1 MAADV
6 RTGRQAALRRSLA
19 VRRFLSRFANLFRG
33 RRAERD
39 MTREIEAHLA
49 LLQDEFESK
58 GMSPREAR
66 LAARRAYGG
75 VEQTKELHREAR
87 SFIWIEQFIKD
98 VRYGWRNLRRSPG
111 FTITAIAAIALGIGA
126 NTAIFSVVNSVLL
139 KPLPVPKP
147 ERFVVLMNTF
157 VSDEGEAGD
166 NVYASPARFVHWRAQ
181 SSVLQDVSAFN
192 SASMNYTGGETI
204 EQWQATR
211 MSADGFRLLGLPII
225 HGRGFTAEEDLPNGP
240 RVAVISAD
248 LWRRRFASDSQ
259 ILGKTILL
267 SSDPYT
273 VIGVVDGSRN
283 LLDELGSNQDLPS
296 DVYVPFQ
303 IDPNTSEQGQ
313 GFFVAARLKPGVTIE
328 QAKERLQT
336 SAKEYRTKFPQIL
349 GPTDGFT
356 VKTVREFV
364 VSNLRILL
372 LVLAGAVCLV
382 LLIACANVANLLL
395 ARAAGR
401 QREIGIRVAIGAGR
415 GRVIRQLLTE
425 SVLLSLAGGALGLLI
440 GYGGIQALLASGNAD
455 ELPPGSM
462 VGIDWHVM
470 GFALALS
477 LLTGLVFGLL
487 PALQGSRVDLNTV
500 LKDSGGRWGT
510 GLRQNKARAALVI
523 GEVSL
528 AVVLLVGSALLIR
541 TFVALYKV
549 DRGFETKNV
558 ITLQTSLTGPK
569 YLKSAGAAATIGDAL
584 ERVRSLPGVV
594 AASATDCCVPMQG
607 NLGLP
612 FDIVGR
618 PSTDKPHS
626 GEGGWTIISPGYFDV
641 FKIPVKRGRVF
652 TDRDDASSPPVAV
665 INERMAKEYWK
676 DGDPLNDRIVIGKGV
691 GKDYEDNQARQI
703 VGIVGDVRQGATDRV
718 PGPRMYVPHAQLP
731 DAIGA
736 QLVRLTP
743 TTWIVRTQ
751 ANTEGLVKEIQ
762 EQVRQ
767 STGLPVFNVHS
778 MDEVV
783 RLSTGQQQFNALVM
797 TIFGCAALL
806 LAAIGIYGLMSYT
819 VAQRT
824 QEMGI
829 RLALGAEARQLR
841 NMVLG
846 QGMSLVLAGVVIGLG
861 AAWGVSRLM
870 ESLLFGVKPRDPIV
884 FVAVPLV
891 LGAVALVSIWLPA
904 RRALRLDPA
913 VALRH
918 E

>member
-1 MAADV
+1 M
-6 RTGRQAALRRSLA
+6 
-19 VRRFLSRFANLFRG
+19 RRFFARFANLFRRG
-33 RRAERD
+33 RAERE
-39 MTREIEAHLA
+39 MTREIAAHLA
-49 LLQDEFESK
+49 LLQEEFEHQ
-58 GMSPREAR
+58 GMPPEEAQR
-66 LAARRAYGG
+66 AARRSYGG

-87 SFIWIEQFIKD
+87 SFMWIEQLVKD
-98 VRYGWRNLRRSPG
+98 VFYSFRQLRRSPG
-111 FTITAIAAIALGIGA
+111 FALTAIAALGLGIGA
-126 NTAIFSVVNSVLL
+126 NTAIFSVVNAVLL
-139 KPLPVPKP
+139 KPLPVPDP
-147 ERFVVLMNTF
+147 DRFVLLMNTF
-157 VSDEGEAGD
+157 VSDEGESGD
-166 NVYASPARFVHWRAQ
+166 NVYASPARFIHWRAQ

-192 SASMNYTGGETI
+192 SASMNYTGGEAI
-204 EQWQATR
+204 EQWRATQ
-211 MSADGFRLLGLPII
+211 MSADGFRLLGLPIVL
-225 HGRGFTAEEDLPNGP
+225 GRGFTREEDLPGGP
-240 RVAVISAD
+240 RVAVISAS
-248 LWRRRFASDSQ
+248 LWKRRFANDPQ
-259 ILGKTILL
+259 IAGKNLLL
-267 SSDPYT
+267 SGDRYT
-273 VIGVVDGSRN
+273 VIGVVDGSHN
-283 LLDELGSNQDLPS
+283 LLDELGSNQDLSS

-303 IDPNTSEQGQ
+303 IDPNTSEQAQ
-313 GFFVAARLKPGVTIE
+313 SFFVAGRLKPGVSLE
-328 QAKERLQT
+328 QAKERLQA
-336 SAKEYRTKFPQIL
+336 SANEYRTKFPQVF
-349 GPTDGFT
+349 GPKDGFT

-395 ARAAGR
+395 VRAAGR
-401 QREIGIRVAIGAGR
+401 QREIAIRVAIGAGR

-425 SVLLSLAGGALGLLI
+425 SVLLSLAGGVLGLFL
-440 GYGGIQALLASGNAD
+440 GYGGIQTLLASSNAD

-470 GFALALS
+470 GFTLALS
-477 LLTGLVFGLL
+477 LLTGIAFGLL
-487 PALQGSRVDLNTV
+487 PALQGSRIDLNTV

-523 GEVSL
+523 SEVSL

-569 YLKSAGAAATIGDAL
+569 YLKSAGAAATIRDAL

-607 NLGLP
+607 NLDLP

-618 PSTDKPHS
+618 PSTDKPHT

-641 FKIPVKRGRVF
+641 FQIPVKRGRLF

-665 INERMAKEYWK
+665 ISERMAKEYWK

-703 VGIVGDVRQGATDRV
+703 IGIVGDVRQGATDRV
-718 PGPRMYVPHAQLP
+718 PEPRMYVPHAQLP

-736 QLVRLTP
+736 QLVHLTP

-751 ANTEGLVKEIQ
+751 SNTEGLVKAIE
-762 EQVRQ
+762 EQLRQ
-767 STGLPVFNVHS
+767 ATGLPVFEVHS

-783 RLSTGQQQFNALVM
+783 SLSTGQQRFNMLVM
-797 TIFGCAALL
+797 TVFGCAALL
-806 LAAIGIYGLMSYT
+806 LAAIGIYGLMAYT
-819 VAQRT
+819 VEQRT
-824 QEMGI
+824 QEIGI
-829 RLALGAEARQLR
+829 RLALGAEATQLR
-841 NMVLG
+841 NMVVR
-846 QGMSLVLAGVVIGLG
+846 QGMSLALAGVFMGLG
-861 AAWGVSRLM
+861 AAWGLSRLM

-884 FVAVPLV
+884 FIAVPLALTV
-891 LGAVALVSIWLPA
+891 VALLAVWLPA
-904 RRALRLDPA
+904 RCALRVDPA